1 MVHGSVKAAIGHSE
15 MDLTDELVTLSLRN
29 EIDPGPDPLRI
40 PITEAE
46 LEALAERLHRESQG
60 DALWIF
66 AYGSLIW
73 KPDFDA
79 VEARVGA
86 IKGWHRSFCL
96 RMTRWR
102 GSQTQP
108 GLMLALKRGGYCKAV
123 AFRLDDGD
131 RLGQIRRMLR
141 REVGTLEDAATIRWV
156 RVQTDQGPVRAL
168 VFWAD
173 PKGSYVTSKLPLEA
187 VAGILA
193 RACGARGSCA
203 EYLYLT
209 VKHLEAWGIRDLN
222 LWRLQ
227 KLVAGELKAIHALES
242 VASRTEVM
250 SRSA

>member
-1 MVHGSVKAAIGHSE
+1 
-15 MDLTDELVTLSLRN
+15 MDLTDELVALSLRD

-40 PITEAE
+40 PITDDE
-46 LEALAERLHRESQG
+46 LEALAERLYQESQG

-79 VEARVGA
+79 VETRVGA
-86 IKGWHRSFCL
+86 VKGWHRSFCL

-108 GLMLALKRGGYCKAV
+108 GLMLALQRGGYCKAL
-123 AFRLDDGD
+123 AFRLDDSD
-131 RLGQIRRMLR
+131 RRGQIRRMLR
-141 REVGTLEDAATIRWV
+141 REIGALEDAAAIRWV
-156 RVQTDQGPVRAL
+156 RVQTEQGLVRAL

-173 PKGSYVTSKLPLEA
+173 PKGRHVTSRLPLEA

-222 LWRLQ
+222 LWKLQ
-227 KLVAGELKAIHALES
+227 KLVALELRAIHELGR
-242 VASRTEVM
+242 VTSRARLM
-250 SRSA
+250 SGRA